1 MKIKINRNIFWTDTF
16 VSELVSSGVKY
27 ACISPGSRNTP
38 LTLAFAGN
46 KKIKS
51 FLHIDERSGGFF
63 ALGLAKASETPVAL
77 VCTSGTATAEF
88 YPAIIEAYQQRIPLI
103 ICTADRP
110 PELLDCGANQT
121 INQNNIY
128 KNHIRW
134 FFDAGLPEPMAKRIK
149 HIKAVAKRAVYEST
163 IRSRG
168 PVHIN
173 FPFRKPFEPE
183 AFTDEIDNSLIELAK
198 SNSIE
203 NKKTFKVEEKNIT
216 VEKWFSEVKSH
227 LLKRRKG
234 IIIAG
239 PENYNSRFHE
249 NCKLLSETLGYPI
262 LADGASQLRFG
273 KSAKTNIISNFDA
286 ILRSNKFAKENQPE
300 IILQFGRTVTSKA
313 LETFLENTNA
323 LRFMINEYGDWFD
336 PSNRATASLAC
347 KPYVFCETMLEQ
359 LSDVEIKNQKSNWL
373 ENFINADKIASKI
386 KKEIIEK
393 SSFANE
399 PRVIIEILNAL
410 PEHTQI
416 MISNSM
422 PIRDF
427 DYFAS
432 KTDKNFTI
440 FNNRGASGI
449 DGITSTALG
458 ITAHNNFPTVL
469 ITGDL
474 AFYHDLNGMLAAKKY
489 TLPLTVILINN
500 NGGGIFEVLPI
511 SDYGKVFKEYFIAQH
526 NLDFKPLV
534 EAYCGKYYTIKSW
547 KELNEKI
554 HASIDTKIFS
564 VHEVKTDAQKS
575 LQLRRK
581 FWQEVDKNLL

>member
-16 VSELVSSGVKY
+16 VNELVASGVKY
-27 ACISPGSRNTP
+27 VCISPGSRNTP
-38 LTLAFAGN
+38 LTLAFANN

-51 FLHIDERSGGFF
+51 YLHIDERSGGFF

-88 YPAIIEAYQQRIPLI
+88 YPAIIEAYQQRVPLI
-103 ICTADRP
+103 VCTADRP
-110 PELLDCGANQT
+110 PELLDVGANQT

-134 FFDAGLPEPMAKRIK
+134 FFDAGLPEPMVKRIK
-149 HIKAVAKRAVYEST
+149 HIKTLAKRAVYEST

-183 AFTDEIDNSLIELAK
+183 AYTDEVDNKLIDLSK
-198 SNSIE
+198 SNSIDHK
-203 NKKTFKVEEKNIT
+203 NNFKEEEKNIT
-216 VEKWFSEVKSH
+216 TEKWFSEVKNH
-227 LLKRRKG
+227 LIKKRKG

-239 PENYNSRFHE
+239 PENYNARFHE
-249 NCKLLSETLGYPI
+249 KCKLLSEKLGYPI
-262 LADGASQLRFG
+262 FADGASQLRFG
-273 KSAKTNIISNFDA
+273 RSTKTNIISNYDA
-286 ILRSNKFAKENQPE
+286 ILRSNKFAKKYKPE

-323 LRFMINEYGDWFD
+323 VRFMINEYGDWFD

-347 KPYVFCETMLEQ
+347 KPYIFCETMLEKLGNPNISKQ
-359 LSDVEIKNQKSNWL
+359 KNNWL
-373 ENFINADKIASKI
+373 EIFIEADKITSKI
-386 KKEIIEK
+386 KKGVIEK
-393 SSFANE
+393 SNFANE
-399 PRVIIEILNAL
+399 PRVIIETLNAL
-410 PEHTQI
+410 PEHSQI

-427 DYFAS
+427 DYFAT
-432 KTDKNFTI
+432 KTDKYFKI

-458 ITAHNNFPTVL
+458 ITAENNLPTIL

-474 AFYHDLNGMLAAKKY
+474 AFYHDLNGMLAARKY
-489 TLPLTVILINN
+489 SISLTVILINN

-511 SDYGKVFKEYFIAQH
+511 SEYGKVFKEYFIAQH
-526 NLDFKPLV
+526 NLNFKPFV
-534 EAYCGKYYTIKSW
+534 EAYSGKFYSIKSW
-547 KELNEKI
+547 NEFKDKI
-554 HASIDTKIFS
+554 QKSIQEKNFTVLEI
-564 VHEVKTDAQKS
+564 KTNAQKS

-581 FWQEVDKNLL
+581 FWEEVDKNLP

>member
-16 VSELVSSGVKY
+16 VNELVSSGVKY
-27 ACISPGSRNTP
+27 VCISPGSRNTP
-38 LTLAFAGN
+38 LTLAFANN

-63 ALGLAKASETPVAL
+63 ALGLAKASDTPVAL

-103 ICTADRP
+103 VCTADRP
-110 PELLDCGANQT
+110 PELLDVGANQT
-121 INQNNIY
+121 INQNNMY

-134 FFDAGLPEPMAKRIK
+134 FFDAGLPEPMTKRIK
-149 HIKAVAKRAVYEST
+149 HIKALAKRAVYEST
-163 IRSRG
+163 TRSRG

-183 AFTDEIDNSLIELAK
+183 SYTDEVDNKLIELAK
-198 SNSIE
+198 SNSIDS
-203 NKKTFKVEEKNIT
+203 KKLFKEEEKNIT
-216 VEKWFSEVKSH
+216 TEKWFSEVNNH
-227 LLKRRKG
+227 LMKKKKG

-249 NCKLLSETLGYPI
+249 NCKLLSEKLGYPI
-262 LADGASQLRFG
+262 FADGASQLRFG
-273 KSAKTNIISNFDA
+273 KSTKTNIISNYDA
-286 ILRSNKFAKENQPE
+286 ILRSNKFAKKYKPE

-323 LRFMINEYGDWFD
+323 VRFMINEYGDWFD

-347 KPYVFCETMLEQ
+347 KPYIFCETMLQKLESNSIPKQ
-359 LSDVEIKNQKSNWL
+359 KNNWL
-373 ENFINADKIASKI
+373 EIFIEADKIASKT
-386 KKEIIEK
+386 KKNIIEK
-393 SSFANE
+393 SNFANE
-399 PRVIIEILNAL
+399 PRTIIELLNAL
-410 PEHTQI
+410 PEKSKI

-427 DYFAS
+427 DYFAT
-432 KTDKNFTI
+432 KTDKSFTI

-458 ITAHNNFPTVL
+458 ITAENNYPTVL
-469 ITGDL
+469 LTGDL

-489 TLPLTVILINN
+489 SLPLTVILINN

-534 EAYCGKYYTIKSW
+534 EAYCGKYFLINSW
-547 KELNEKI
+547 NDFKNKIQESIQEKNFTVLEI
-554 HASIDTKIFS
+554 
-564 VHEVKTDAQKS
+564 KTDAQKS
-575 LQLRRK
+575 LHLRRK
-581 FWQEVDKNLL
+581 FWSEVDKNLP